1 MTYFQLKQNQQRGCI
16 EFAPKFYC
24 NTNQNQLGKPS
35 RNKNAVVFHIVKK
48 GALFKNSNLKFPKDF
63 IEQKVY

>member
-1 MTYFQLKQNQQRGCI
+1 MTYFQLKQNQQHGCI

-35 RNKNAVVFHIVKK
+35 RNKNAVVQ
-48 GALFKNSNLKFPKDF
+48 NLKFTIPNDF
-63 IEQKVY
+63 IEILELLPEYHK